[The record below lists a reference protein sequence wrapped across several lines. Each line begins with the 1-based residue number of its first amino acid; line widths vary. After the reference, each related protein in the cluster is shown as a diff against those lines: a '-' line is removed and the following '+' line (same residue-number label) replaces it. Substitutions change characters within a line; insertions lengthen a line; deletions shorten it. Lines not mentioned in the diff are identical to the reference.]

1 MKFKFW
7 NFLNEIQN
15 SICSIDW
22 SFCSINQSDEENKPR
37 VSTWFNC
44 CLIHVRSN
52 EKSPQSMLDSSQ
64 SIKTHKTKFSPEFS
78 INYSECLKRFQAL
91 WMVLWKILTLHTCLL
106 MEYNPMGINRGLC
119 SLEIPVLSLQKLV
132 WKETQEILWVLS
144 KIVTCKTQQLGCIL
158 WTNLW

>member
-22 SFCSINQSDEENKPR
+22 SFCSINRSDEENKPG

-44 CLIHVRSN
+44 CSIPVQSIK
-52 EKSPQSMLDSSQ
+52 KSLQSMLNSSQ
-64 SIKTHKTKFSPEFS
+64 SIETHKTKFSV
-78 INYSECLKRFQAL
+78 NYSECLKRFQAL

-106 MEYNPMGINRGLC
+106 MEYNPMGINRGIC
-119 SLEIPVLSLQKLV
+119 SLEIPILSLQKLV
-132 WKETQEILWVLS
+132 RKETQEILWVLS
-144 KIVTCKTQQLGCIL
+144 RIVICRTQQLSCIL